1 LRKSGALNS
10 VKAHIRKEFIQ
21 NLSSK
26 KSPNDHR
33 VTVDNSLKTRV
44 VMSLIYHFF
53 KAMGI
58 THSLSVFVAECGY
71 DTLGFLSENDLLDT
85 LKIKSPSS
93 LSSSR
98 HSYSPNGAPH
108 LTPLELLVEAHANT
122 TKHHLD
128 ASIQTD
134 LSGPGIRE
142 VLDNQVKEL
151 HLNYLTRRET
161 ERVLPNKSIEERMIS
176 YQRECEE
183 RSKREYETQ
192 VRLSLLFYVPL
203 TCPLPPPSSSSPL

>member
-1 LRKSGALNS
+1 

-21 NLSSK
+21 TLSSK
-26 KSPNDHR
+26 KSPNDQR

-71 DTLGFLSENDLLDT
+71 DTLGFLSESDLLDT
-85 LKIKSPSS
+85 LKVQYPSS
-93 LSSSR
+93 SSFTASSSSHR
-98 HSYSPNGAPH
+98 HH
-108 LTPLELLVEAHANT
+108 RTPLELLVEAHANT
-122 TKHHLD
+122 TKHHLEV
-128 ASIQTD
+128 SVQTD

-176 YQRECEE
+176 FQRECEE

-192 VRLSLLFYVPL
+192 VRSLVSVIAVLIILSPSTVES
-203 TCPLPPPSSSSPL
+203 CPHCGALSDQT

>member
-1 LRKSGALNS
+1 
-10 VKAHIRKEFIQ
+10 
-21 NLSSK
+21 
-26 KSPNDHR
+26 
-33 VTVDNSLKTRV
+33 
-44 VMSLIYHFF
+44 MSLVYHFF
-53 KAMGI
+53 KAIGI

-71 DTLGFLSENDLLDT
+71 DNIGFLSENDLLET
-85 LKIKSPSS
+85 LKIQSPSTSSSPSS
-93 LSSSR
+93 LSSSNHSPRR
-98 HSYSPNGAPH
+98 HQP

-128 ASIQTD
+128 VSIQTD

-142 VLDNQVKEL
+142 ILDNQVKEL

-161 ERVLPNKSIEERMIS
+161 ERVLPSKSIEERMIC

-192 VRLSLLFYVPL
+192 V
-203 TCPLPPPSSSSPL
+203 TD